1 MDSWSKAGL
10 RVRVLY
16 SVGAVG
22 TQILVSTRGSFIL
35 VDAGDGTLRDLLS
48 IGFEP
53 ERLDAI
59 LITHGHYDHVGGLH
73 ALLGYFKMKNRSLS
87 LPVFLP
93 RGCLQAST
101 IINNFS
107 SLHSGLMPY
116 VVKAE
121 ELNDRDC
128 FTAGSFRVWCN
139 YVVHSIIEPDGNAV
153 PMPAAGYRIDNGK
166 TVVAITGDCGD
177 CKSVRDLVKDADL
190 ALVEADLKSYSSEH
204 QKKVHLTEALADE
217 IGSLAREHILI
228 HKRP

>member
-1 MDSWSKAGL
+1 MESWSKNGL

-22 TQILVSTRGSFIL
+22 TQILISTSGSFIL

-59 LITHGHYDHVGGLH
+59 LITHGHYDHIGGLH
-73 ALLGYFKMKNRSLS
+73 TLLGYFRMKKRGRS
-87 LPVFLP
+87 LPVFMP

-101 IINNFS
+101 VIKNFS
-107 SLHSGLMPY
+107 NLYSGFMPY

-121 ELNDRDC
+121 ELGDRDC

-139 YVVHSIIEPDGNAV
+139 YVMHCIIEPDGNAV

-166 TVVAITGDCGD
+166 TVIAVTGDCGD
-177 CKSVRDLVKDADL
+177 SKSVRDLVRDADL
-190 ALVEADLKSYSSEH
+190 ALVEANLKSYSSEV
-204 QKKVHLTEALADE
+204 QRKVHLTEALAEE
-217 IGSLAREHILI
+217 ISSLAREHILI